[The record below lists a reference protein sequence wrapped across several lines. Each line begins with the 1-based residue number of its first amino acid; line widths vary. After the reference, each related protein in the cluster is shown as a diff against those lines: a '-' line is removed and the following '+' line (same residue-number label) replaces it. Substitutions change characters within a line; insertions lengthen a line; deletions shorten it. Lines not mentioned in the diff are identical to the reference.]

1 MSKKTIVKGTLI
13 LTIAGILTKLLGFYN
28 RIFLARLIGV
38 KELGIYQLIFPLYM
52 LAFSFCCQGI
62 ATTLT
67 KQVSFYVGQKK
78 HTAAKQVFI
87 YSMLL
92 SVCLS
97 TILAAGMWFLSEPLA
112 LRLLKNSDCAPMV
125 KIISVALPFVSV
137 KACINSFF
145 MGNEKPAYH
154 GFSHLIEQIIRIG
167 SAYVLS
173 LLWAAERINANLAVT
188 AVVIGEVCATL
199 VAVLC
204 LSIDKRISEK
214 KGKSEPDTK
223 IKKSVIVSHMLKDA
237 VPITMNNLMFTLFSS
252 LEAIIM
258 PAMLYYYYLDRDMA
272 LEMFGVVTGIVIPFL
287 LFPSTITNSLSTM
300 LLPAVSYANAT
311 RNQKAIRKALV
322 NSISFCSLLGM
333 CAWAGYLVLGK
344 WACQFAFQNEYAG
357 ILLKRMSF
365 LCPLI
370 YLSGSLSAIMN
381 GLDMAFRNLI
391 FNIIGISVRI
401 LCSVTLV
408 PAYGLS
414 AYIFGMTASYVLT
427 DTTMLLTLAMKNRK
441 PTASHTVCSDIHNNL
456 TN

>member
-67 KQVSFYVGQKK
+67 KQVSFYVGQKN
-78 HTAAKQVFI
+78 HTAAKQVFA
-87 YSMLL
+87 YSMIL
-92 SVCLS
+92 SVSLS
-97 TILAAGMWFLSEPLA
+97 TVLTAVMWFMSGPLA
-112 LRLLKNSDCAPMV
+112 LHLLKNTDCAPMV
-125 KIISVALPFVSV
+125 KIISIALPFVSV

-154 GFSHLIEQIIRIG
+154 GFSHLIEQVIRIG
-167 SAYVLS
+167 SAYILS
-173 LLWAAERINANLAVT
+173 LLWAAEYINASLAVT
-188 AVVIGEVCATL
+188 AVVIGEISATL
-199 VAVLC
+199 IAALC
-204 LSIDKRISEK
+204 LYIDKRISAKKEK
-214 KGKSEPDTK
+214 RHPGTK
-223 IKKSVIVSHMLKDA
+223 MKKRVIVSRMLKDA
-237 VPITMNNLMFTLFSS
+237 VPITINNLMFTLFSS

-258 PAMLYYYYLDRDMA
+258 PAMLYYYYLDRDTA

-311 RNQKAIRKALV
+311 RNQKAIQKALV

-333 CAWAGYLVLGK
+333 CAWAGYLVLGE
-344 WACQFAFQNEYAG
+344 WACTFAFQNEYAG
-357 ILLKRMSF
+357 ILLKKMSF

-370 YLSGSLSAIMN
+370 YLSGSLSAMMN

-408 PAYGLS
+408 PTYGLS

-427 DTTMLLTLAMKNRK
+427 DTTMLVTLAIKNRNK
-441 PTASHTVCSDIHNNL
+441 SVRP
-456 TN
+456 